1 MLRSVALGER
11 CSVDGPPCQTQA
23 QRLRRQRG
31 ALWAFVRG
39 PPVMVRAMT
48 SGRQGSSRRPQGT
61 QTRRDR
67 AGLFH
72 TGPAR
77 LDLRAASPSS
87 RPAPP
92 CGTLVSPTSELV
104 TLFYNESTKRIGV
117 YGLYR
122 GSPLCHEG
130 CLAGTGTASDPKGGH
145 QASVHPLI
153 RLEGVTT
160 SQQP

>member
-48 SGRQGSSRRPQGT
+48 SGRQASSRRPQGT

-77 LDLRAASPSS
+77 GR
-87 RPAPP
+87 
-92 CGTLVSPTSELV
+92 
-104 TLFYNESTKRIGV
+104 TLFAACSSLRPSDVPHVG
-117 YGLYR
+117 
-122 GSPLCHEG
+122 
-130 CLAGTGTASDPKGGH
+130 AGNFVL
-145 QASVHPLI
+145 Q
-153 RLEGVTT
+153 
-160 SQQP
+160 